1 MKTSFYF
8 VLWFVIYPILGQF
21 NNSFID
27 NNAFVIALAIVW
39 GLSWL
44 LNKIMP
50 KTLAYE
56 RATQVFPILENV
68 YTGNVASFKK
78 RLARRSYIEVITAIY
93 FSITTL
99 VIAIAVI
106 KFGINDW
113 ISLAIFLFFT
123 IATVSRSS
131 ILLKATM
138 QLKGNP
144 TPEQCM
150 EIVDETYKLDYN
162 SYFEMRSMAAYDE
175 IFPPKPTFFK
185 VFIIFSI
192 IIAII
197 VAFFGLYL
205 CIIDGFVLLTFQTLE
220 IPDEELAFAGMYFLY
235 GTLAAY
241 YGIKDIISCIRSY

>member
-8 VLWFVIYPILGQF
+8 VLYFFSIPLLERF
-21 NNSFID
+21 NNGCLD
-27 NNAFVIALAIVW
+27 NNVFIIGFAIVW
-39 GLSWL
+39 GLSWII
-44 LNKIMP
+44 NKIMT
-50 KTLAYE
+50 KMVAYDQ
-56 RATQVFPILENV
+56 ATQTFPILEDV
-68 YTGNVASFKK
+68 YIGNVESFEK
-78 RLARRSYIEVITAIY
+78 RLTRRTYIEIVTTIY
-93 FSITTL
+93 FSIATL
-99 VIAIAVI
+99 VIAIAVL
-106 KFGINDW
+106 KFRVNDW
-113 ISLAIFLFFT
+113 LALIVFVVLT
-123 IATVSRSS
+123 IVTFYRSFNL
-131 ILLKATM
+131 IKATSK
-138 QLKGNP
+138 LKENP
-144 TPEQCM
+144 TTEQCIK
-150 EIVDETYKLDYN
+150 IVNETYKLDYN

-175 IFPPKPTFFK
+175 IFPSKPTFFK